1 MVTPLWFLPI
11 LKAIYTASCGETTV
25 RITQMLFNGDEEP
38 KGQTAFLEDRF
49 SNVLLLTV
57 LKE

>member
-11 LKAIYTASCGETTV
+11 LKAIHTASCGETTV
-25 RITQMLFNGDEEP
+25 PITTMLFNGDEEP

-49 SNVLLLTV
+49 SNVLLLT
-57 LKE
+57 EC